1 MRIIYGFFFIILL
14 AFGVTFAILNGNQV
28 ALDYFWGSLELPL
41 SLLLVLVFILGVVAG
56 LLVGRAKRRKK
67 LSLDIPIKNKKCG
80 RSLAW
85 FLALILIIAGI
96 IFYYMV
102 YNNHFFTVLPGQAYR
117 SGQLSTQD
125 FQDAIKQ
132 YQIKSI
138 INLRGNGGDNPW
150 YLDEM
155 AASQWA
161 GIKHYDIN
169 LPAHALP
176 EPAELKKLV
185 DVLQAAPRPLLMH
198 CRRGIDRAGFASAV
212 VLILNSQDSLAKAEE
227 QYSYRYLRFNLT
239 STGPLVMHYYEAW
252 LKQNNLTSSRDNFI
266 TWVNLVAAKNSY
278 DLSAQS

>member
-1 MRIIYGFFFIILL
+1 MRIIYGLFFIILL

-41 SLLLVLVFILGVVAG
+41 SVLLVVVFILGVVTG
-56 LLVGRAKRRKK
+56 LCVGRSKRKT
-67 LSLDIPIKNKKCG
+67 KKCG
-80 RSLAW
+80 KSLAW
-85 FLALILIIAGI
+85 FLALILIIAGF
-96 IFYYMV
+96 IFYYIV

-132 YQIKSI
+132 HQIKSI
-138 INLRGNGGDNPW
+138 INLRGNGGDNAW

-155 AASQWA
+155 AASQGA

-198 CRRGIDRAGFASAV
+198 CRRGIDRTGFASAV
-212 VLILNSQDSLAKAEE
+212 FLILNDQASLPKAEA